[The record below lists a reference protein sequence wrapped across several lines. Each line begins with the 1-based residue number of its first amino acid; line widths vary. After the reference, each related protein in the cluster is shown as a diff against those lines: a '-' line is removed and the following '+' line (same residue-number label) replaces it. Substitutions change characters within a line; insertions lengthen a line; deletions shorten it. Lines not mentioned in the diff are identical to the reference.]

1 MKEATTTAAFAPPRA
16 YDLERQPLADRLRL
30 IFGHTLMM
38 LLRAARRPQLAICPK
53 IRWASNIAESGSK
66 TSRNRAELV
75 NGRAM
80 AHEILAEVRRE
91 VELMASK
98 RAGLVPGLATI
109 LVGERKDSAK
119 YVDMKQAVAKSVGFH
134 SLSTTLPADATSDE
148 VLAVIRQY
156 NADDCCH
163 GILLQLPVPAHLD
176 ARTLLGAIRV
186 EKDVEC
192 FHPLNTG
199 RLSCWRHTVIAP
211 CTPRGIMEM
220 LSRLEVSLPGKRAV
234 VLGDSNVVGLPMV
247 LMLNAARTTVTMVHQ
262 YTVNPEVLVR
272 EADIVV
278 AACGVPELV
287 KKVITSDYYYLLP
300 VFTGYSASKP
310 TFVCAN
316 GKHLTLYNN

>member
-1 MKEATTTAAFAPPRA
+1 
-16 YDLERQPLADRLRL
+16 
-30 IFGHTLMM
+30 M
-38 LLRAARRPQLAICPK
+38 LLRAARRPHKAIYS
-53 IRWASNIAESGSK
+53 RYASSIAESSSK
-66 TSRNRAELV
+66 NSRTRAELV

-134 SLSTTLPADATSDE
+134 SLSTTLPVDATSDE

-156 NADDCCH
+156 NADDSCH

-220 LSRLEVSLPGKRAV
+220 LSRLEVSLPGKHAV

-247 LMLNAARTTVTMVHQ
+247 LMLNAARATVTMVHQ
-262 YTVNPEVLVR
+262 YTVNPELLVR

-287 KKVITSDYYYLLP
+287 KKVNVISLYSLP
-300 VFTGYSASKP
+300 ATATATATATRQRHEQGA
-310 TFVCAN
+310 C
-316 GKHLTLYNN
+316 